1 MMKLLNHCLVI
12 SLALAAPAVT
22 AQDTP
27 DTLQAEFVFE
37 VRAEL
42 SPAIVN
48 GETSDGRRLAIPI
61 TGGDFTGENIRG
73 DVLAGGADYQLV
85 RPDGVTEVHAV
96 YMIRTDDGAL
106 INVVND
112 GIIVPPAS
120 QGGAPY
126 IRTTP
131 KFTAPVGKYDWLN
144 KNVFLSNLVVK
155 PERPGMVFVQIY
167 RVR

>member
-1 MMKLLNHCLVI
+1 MKIVNTVLGVCLLLLVTT
-12 SLALAAPAVT
+12 VF
-22 AQDTP
+22 AQEVP
-27 DTLQAEFVFE
+27 GTLQAEFVFE

-73 DVLAGGADYQLV
+73 EVLAGGADYQLV
-85 RPDGVTEVHAV
+85 RPDGVTEVQAV

-106 INVVND
+106 INVVNE
-112 GIIVPPAS
+112 GIIVPPVNA
-120 QGGAPY
+120 GGAPY

-131 KFTAPVGKYDWLN
+131 KFTAPIGKYDWLN

>member
-1 MMKLLNHCLVI
+1 MMKHVFNVLMVVAATLQLP
-12 SLALAAPAVT
+12 ALAQDAPRHLA
-22 AQDTP
+22 
-27 DTLQAEFVFE
+27 AEFVFE

-61 TGGDFTGENIRG
+61 TGGDFTGESIRG
-73 DVLAGGADYQLV
+73 EVLPGGADYQLV

-112 GIIVPPAS
+112 GIIVPPATE
-120 QGGAPY
+120 GGAPY

-131 KFTAPVGKYDWLN
+131 RFTAPVGKYDWLN
-144 KNVFLSNLVVK
+144 KNIFLSNLVVR
-155 PERPGMVFVQIY
+155 PDRPGMVFVQIY
-167 RVR
+167 RVK

>member
-1 MMKLLNHCLVI
+1 MKTLGNTITVCLAFIATV
-12 SLALAAPAVT
+12 AF
-22 AQDTP
+22 AQEAP
-27 DTLQAEFVFE
+27 DTLQAEFMFE

-61 TGGDFTGENIRG
+61 MGGDFAGADIRG
-73 DVLAGGADYQLV
+73 EVLAGGADYQLV

-112 GIIVPPAS
+112 GIIVPPATT
-120 QGGAPY
+120 GGAPY